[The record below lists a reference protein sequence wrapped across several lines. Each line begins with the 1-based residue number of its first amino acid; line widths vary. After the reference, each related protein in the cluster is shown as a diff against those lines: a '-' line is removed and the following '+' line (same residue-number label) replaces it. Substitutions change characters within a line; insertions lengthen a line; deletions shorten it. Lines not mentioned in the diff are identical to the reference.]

1 MHSME
6 MYPLP
11 FWGEIR
17 RDLPALGFFT
27 FQSDTNDYKI
37 SGMYKRQ
44 PTAAN
49 PTIEEFYE
57 AKGYLVPIVILVT
70 APQPADGISHYRLM
84 PQADPPDPVTG
95 HVTLSYK
102 WPPKHWTGQYSEA
115 DRSTSR
121 TVLVPGADRSLGFP
135 FSVPGRQ
142 SLTKVEDFMILG
154 TTTGGDIP
162 SVLLPRELY
171 GVSAMDVSWD
181 ESSGKIAIAA
191 ADDSRVWVVDYGV

>member
-1 MHSME
+1 ME

-17 RDLPALGFFT
+17 QDLPALGSFIFL
-27 FQSDTNDYKI
+27 SDTNDYKI
-37 SGMYKRQ
+37 SEMYKRQ
-44 PTAAN
+44 PTTAN
-49 PTIEEFYE
+49 PTAEEFYE

-70 APQPADGISHYRLM
+70 APQPADGISHFRLM

-102 WPPKHWTGQYSEA
+102 WPPKHWTGQYSED
-115 DRSTSR
+115 DRRTSK

-135 FSVPGRQ
+135 FSVPGRH
-142 SLTKVEDFMILG
+142 SLTKVEDFMVLG

-162 SVLLPRELY
+162 SVLLPKEVY
-171 GVSAMDVSWD
+171 GVGAVDVSWD
-181 ESSGKIAIAA
+181 EGSGKIAIAA
-191 ADDSRVWVVDYGV
+191 ADDSRVWIVDYGV